1 MRRPSVSW
9 MTQADDRILETLADS
24 NLILSP
30 RVLSVNTDYS
40 RHYLS
45 TRLGRL
51 HEAGLV
57 NRVDEGLY
65 EITGRGQAYLVGR
78 VDADDLESR

>member
-1 MRRPSVSW
+1 
-9 MTQADDRILETLADS
+9 MTQADDRLLETLADS
-24 NLILSP
+24 ALVLSP
-30 RVLSVNTDYS
+30 RVLSVNLDYS

-45 TRLGRL
+45 TRLGKL

-65 EITGRGQAYLVGR
+65 EITGRGQAYLVGEL
-78 VDADDLESR
+78 DADDLESD